1 MKADWLQK
9 TKIAENQAAKN
20 ASIRDAEMEKV
31 LETKKAEAML
41 EKLRAEML
49 AKAKVDYEASMQ
61 ASNAEL
67 YQKQQQAEAQLYT
80 QRTNAQAV
88 EQAADAQLY
97 KKRKEAQ
104 GILATGEAQATY
116 MKSMLEAFGGNY
128 NALHDYLM
136 LDRGVYQQL
145 GEINAG
151 AIKGLQP
158 KISVWTTGPSTDAA
172 ATGAAGAPIA
182 DLFKMLPP
190 FYTTIKDQ
198 TGITP
203 LPFLA
208 TLPQEQK

>member
-1 MKADWLQK
+1 MRFQFTLPSHLPLVEGKGNWQSSEILIPYPSQHWYIDINNFKLTCICNVLQIDREIKVCATEEEVKVAEAGANLAIMKAEWLQK

-20 ASIRDAEMEKV
+20 ASIRDAEMDKV
-31 LETKKAEAML
+31 
-41 EKLRAEML
+41 
-49 AKAKVDYEASMQ
+49 
-61 ASNAEL
+61 
-67 YQKQQQAEAQLYT
+67 
-80 QRTNAQAV
+80 
-88 EQAADAQLY
+88 
-97 KKRKEAQ
+97 
-104 GILATGEAQATY
+104 I
-116 MKSMLEAFGGNY
+116 KSMLEAFGENY

-158 KISVWTTGPSTDAA
+158 KISVRTTGPSTDAA
-172 ATGAAGAPIA
+172 ASGAAGAPIA

-190 FYTTIKDQ
+190 LYTTIKDQ

-208 TLPQEQK
+208 TLPQKQKW